1 MSPLKKLGLV
11 WRREFAENVWMALNT
26 LRSHKVRSGLTVLG
40 VVIAVITLVGVVG
53 ILMGVDQNMKQ
64 EMQSFGVRNAFFY
77 HMSIGF
83 QVGPRNPEERMRRP
97 LTYEDYVAV
106 REACT
111 ACEDATM
118 WLFRS
123 GIERARYK
131 NEEMLGVEYQGAP
144 ASVFTVIPN
153 ATLKR
158 GRAFTEGE
166 VENRAYVAVIGE
178 DVAKGLFGLEEP
190 LDKEINVDGRNWRVI
205 GIYEKP
211 TGSTE
216 EDDRVTVPYW
226 TFRKSYPG
234 EERHLIILQGKEGQ
248 LPLAIDQARAAL
260 RRSRRL
266 AFDKPDNF
274 SYTTAESVIQQ
285 FRDFTRAI
293 FVTALVIASVGL
305 LIGGVGVM
313 NIMLVSVTER
323 TREIGVRKAIGAR
336 RRDIIWQFLVE
347 AVVLTGSG
355 GVIALLL
362 CWVLVKVVAATIPSL
377 PAYIPAW
384 VVVLA
389 LTMASSVGLFFGMYP
404 AVKAARLDPVVALR
418 YE

>member
-1 MSPLKKLGLV
+1 MSPLKRLGLV
-11 WRREFAENVWMALNT
+11 WRREFAENVWMALET
-26 LRSHKVRSGLTVLG
+26 LRSHKVRSGLTILG

-53 ILMGVDQNMKQ
+53 ILMGVDRNMKQ

-83 QVGPRNPEERMRRP
+83 QVGPRSPEERTRRP
-97 LTYEDYVAV
+97 LTYEDYVAA

-111 ACEDATM
+111 ACEDVTM

-153 ATLKR
+153 AVLAR

-205 GIYEKP
+205 GVYEKP

-226 TFRKSYPG
+226 TFHKSYPN
-234 EERHLIILQGKEGQ
+234 EERHLIIIQGKEGQ
-248 LPLAIDQARAAL
+248 LPLAIDQTRASL
-260 RRSRRL
+260 RRTRRL

-274 SYTTAESVIQQ
+274 SYTTAENVIQQ

-389 LTMASSVGLFFGMYP
+389 LSMASSVGLFFGMYP

>member
-1 MSPLKKLGLV
+1 MSPLTKLGLY
-11 WRREFAENVWMALNT
+11 WRREFAENVWMALDT
-26 LRSHKVRSGLTVLG
+26 LRSHKVRSGLTILG

-53 ILMGVDQNMKQ
+53 ILMGVDRNIQQ

-77 HMSIGF
+77 HFNVGF
-83 QVGPRNPEERMRRP
+83 NFGPRSAEERMRRP
-97 LTYEDYVAV
+97 LKYEDYVEV
-106 REACT
+106 RDACT
-111 ACEDATM
+111 ACEDVTM

-153 ATLKR
+153 AAIQR

-178 DVAKGLFGLEEP
+178 DVATGLFGPEDP
-190 LDKEINVDGRNWRVI
+190 LDKEITVDGRNWRVI
-205 GIYEKP
+205 GIFEKP
-211 TGSTE
+211 AGSTE

-226 TFRKSYPG
+226 TFHKSYPN
-234 EERHLIILQGKEGQ
+234 EERHLIIIRGKEGQ
-248 LPLAIDQARAAL
+248 LPLAMDQTRAAL
-260 RRSRRL
+260 RRTRRIP
-266 AFDKPDNF
+266 FDKPDNF
-274 SYTTAESVIQQ
+274 SYATAESVIQQ

-293 FVTALVIASVGL
+293 AVTAFVIASVGL

-362 CWVLVKVVAATIPSL
+362 CWVLMKVVAATIPSL
-377 PAYIPAW
+377 PAYIPVW

-389 LTMASSVGLFFGMYP
+389 LSMASSVGLFFGMYP
-404 AVKAARLDPVVALR
+404 AAKAARLDPVVALR

>member
-1 MSPLKKLGLV
+1 MSPIKRLGLY
-11 WRREFAENVWMALNT
+11 WRREFAENVWMALDT
-26 LRSHKVRSGLTVLG
+26 LRGHKVRSGLTILG

-53 ILMGVDQNMKQ
+53 ILMGVDQNIKQ

-77 HMSIGF
+77 HFNVGF
-83 QVGPRNPEERMRRP
+83 NFGPRSAEERMRRP
-97 LTYEDYVAV
+97 LRYEDYVEV
-106 REACT
+106 RDACT
-111 ACEDATM
+111 ACEDVTM

-131 NEEMLGVEYQGAP
+131 NEEMLGVEFQGAP
-144 ASVFTVIPN
+144 ASVFIVIPN
-153 ATLKR
+153 ATLQR
-158 GRAFTEGE
+158 GRSFTEGE
-166 VENRAYVAVIGE
+166 NQTRAYVAVIGE
-178 DVAKGLFGLEEP
+178 DVAKGLFGPEDP
-190 LDKEINVDGRNWRVI
+190 LDKEITVDGRNWRVI
-205 GIYEKP
+205 GVYDKP
-211 TGSTE
+211 AGSTE

-226 TFRKSYPG
+226 TFHKSYPN

-260 RRSRRL
+260 RRSRRV

-274 SYTTAESVIQQ
+274 GYATAESVIQQ

-293 FVTALVIASVGL
+293 AVTAFVIASVGL

-347 AVVLTGSG
+347 ATVLTGSG

-362 CWVLVKVVAATIPSL
+362 CWVLVKVVAATVPSL

-389 LTMASSVGLFFGMYP
+389 LSMASSVGLFFGMYP